1 MHSNDMP
8 TANLK
13 ANPINDRI
21 YGETVAD
28 AGLTESVRLHG
39 VIESIVIKRD
49 FTIVSGHRRWA
60 AARGAGLESVPV
72 RYVEF
77 ENAEDEREA
86 IIEYNRQREKTFTQ
100 RMNEADELRDIERER
115 ARQRQ
120 ATSTGGNN
128 PQLVDI
134 CPQAGKTRD
143 AIASQVGIGSGRT
156 YDRARAVWERAK
168 AGEEEAK
175 ALVDSIDR
183 GDTTISAA
191 YRDVRRPAN
200 IALLHTGDE
209 ESYTPEEYI
218 EAARLVM
225 GSIDL
230 DPASNDLAQK
240 TIQAATFYT
249 VHDDGLTKPWAGNV
263 WLNPPYTARVINL
276 FVGKLCQHFNAG
288 EVTSAVLLTNN
299 NTDTAWWHEAMQ
311 SAAAV
316 CFTAGRVNFYKPDGG
331 KSSPTNGQT
340 FFYFGRDMDAFK
352 REFARH
358 GLIMVRG

>member
-1 MHSNDMP
+1 MNKQDAIEFTQSIGQIAGGTWRIIALAKKQGVPQAMGLSTQEWVDKHLGGYTRMAIENRREVAIELANGGATTREIAEVLGVSQM
-8 TANLK
+8 TAVR
-13 ANPINDRI
+13 DT
-21 YGETVAD
+21 GETKVSQQKTQAIEFKQESETEGRESETNVSAPAPEAPEPPEASTMD
-28 AGLTESVRLHG
+28 AM
-39 VIESIVIKRD
+39 
-49 FTIVSGHRRWA
+49 A
-60 AARGAGLESVPV
+60 AITLGGQKPV
-72 RYVEF
+72 
-77 ENAEDEREA
+77 
-86 IIEYNRQREKTFTQ
+86 
-100 RMNEADELRDIERER
+100 
-115 ARQRQ
+115 
-120 ATSTGGNN
+120 
-128 PQLVDI
+128 
-134 CPQAGKTRD
+134 D
-143 AIASQVGIGSGRT
+143 AV
-156 YDRARAVWERAK
+156 
-168 AGEEEAK
+168 
-175 ALVDSIDR
+175 
-183 GDTTISAA
+183 
-191 YRDVRRPAN
+191 N

-218 EAARLVM
+218 KAARLVM

-249 VHDDGLTKPWAGNV
+249 VNDDGLTKHWSGNV

-340 FFYFGRDMDAFK
+340 FFYFGRDLDAFK